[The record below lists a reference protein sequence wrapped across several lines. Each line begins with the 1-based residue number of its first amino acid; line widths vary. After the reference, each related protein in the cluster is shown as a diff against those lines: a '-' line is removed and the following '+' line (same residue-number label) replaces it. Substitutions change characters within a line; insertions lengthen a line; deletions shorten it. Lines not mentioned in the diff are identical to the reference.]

1 MMEKLL
7 SSIDC
12 YILKSSGR
20 KWAEMIL
27 EKFKT

>member
-1 MMEKLL
+1 MMEELL

-20 KWAEMIL
+20 KWSDMIL
-27 EKFKT
+27 DKFST

>member
-1 MMEKLL
+1 MEELL

-20 KWAEMIL
+20 KWSEMIFD
-27 EKFKT
+27 KFSK